1 MKINWELVI
10 IVLIASITIS
20 NIVNAI
26 RDTICFKYHIKE
38 IENEEEKEND

>member
-1 MKINWELVI
+1 MKINWDLVI

-20 NIVNAI
+20 NIANAI
-26 RDTICFKYHIKE
+26 KETICYKYFVKE